1 MLNQKQ
7 IEELLKCACPKDA
20 ARLAKKV
27 VKSQIK
33 NPKSE

>member
-20 ARLAKKV
+20 ARLTKKA
-27 VKSQIK
+27 VKYQIK